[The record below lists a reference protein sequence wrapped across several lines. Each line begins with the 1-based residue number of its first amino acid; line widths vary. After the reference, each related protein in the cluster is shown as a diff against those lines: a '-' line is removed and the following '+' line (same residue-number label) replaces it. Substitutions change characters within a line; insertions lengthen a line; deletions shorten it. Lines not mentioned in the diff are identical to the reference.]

1 MFARTP
7 RLLLRPGFPEDAP
20 ALAAAIGDEQV
31 VRGLA
36 RVPWPYGLAEAQS
49 FLAMPAHPFLPSC
62 LITERT
68 GAAPIVVGGCGLHR
82 SESGSVELGY
92 WIARPHWGR
101 GLATE
106 AASAVVAMARALR
119 LPALQAGHFLDNP
132 ASGRVLE
139 KLGFSPTGVIAP
151 RFCLARGEEVPARFY
166 RLQVSA
172 ASNAATK
179 APQEVLAA

>member
-31 VRGLA
+31 IRNLG
-36 RVPWPYGLAEAQS
+36 RVPWPYSLGDAHS
-49 FLAMPAHPFLPSC
+49 FLNAPADPYLPSC

-68 GAAPIVVGGCGLHR
+68 AGEPLLVGGCGLHR
-82 SESGSVELGY
+82 RASGAVELGY

-101 GLATE
+101 GHATE
-106 AASAVVAMARALR
+106 AATAIIGMARALR
-119 LPALQAGHFLDNP
+119 LSAIEAGHFLDNP

-139 KLGFSPTGVIAP
+139 KLGFRSTGVIAP
-151 RFCLARGEEVPARFY
+151 RFCLGRGEEVSSRFY
-166 RLQVSA
+166 RLPLG
-172 ASNAATK
+172 ASSPVAERPPA
-179 APQEVLAA
+179 EVLAA